1 MSKTNLRIYNSK
13 VKSKGRGSKHVYI
26 TFVKPKTALPTF
38 GECKKNQKMRLYTGN
53 MRLLHLFYNKVASFL

>member
-38 GECKKNQKMRLYTGN
+38 GECKKKSEDAALY
-53 MRLLHLFYNKVASFL
+53 RKYAPIASFLQ